1 MNTNHYYEIGS
12 SHLVCQDYAI
22 SGKLSDNISYAIISD
37 GCSSSPD
44 VDIGAR
50 LLPYAMLKEMTIFQ
64 QHTELL
70 KRDTGDLFKRVI
82 TDARSISDQLRVTP
96 LCLDCTVLM
105 ALSDGKSIH
114 IYVYGDGGI
123 ILVDREG
130 KVDYIDFDYD
140 SGAPYYMSYF
150 MEPARHAGYQQE
162 FNSKSCLNIHN
173 YNDQESGLLGTYTKF
188 DENIYKNC
196 FFNLSADKYKAV
208 AVVSDGVKSYTQGS
222 EGETKEIG
230 RYEMAARFGAYK
242 NFVGK
247 FVERRMNKIK
257 IENTANGIVHYDD
270 ISVAGI
276 HLG

>member
-22 SGKLSDNISYAIISD
+22 SGKLNDKISYAIISD

-50 LLPYAMLKEMTIFQ
+50 LLPYAILKEMTIFQ

-70 KRDTGDLFKRVI
+70 KRDTGDLFKRVA

-96 LCLDCTVLM
+96 FCLDCTVLM
-105 ALSDGKSIH
+105 VLSDGKSIH
-114 IYVYGDGGI
+114 VYVYGDGGI
-123 ILVDREG
+123 VFVSKDG
-130 KVDYIDFDYD
+130 KVDYVDFEYD

-150 MEPARHAGYQQE
+150 LDPARNASYQQE
-162 FNSKSCLNIHN
+162 FNSKSCLNIN
-173 YNDQESGLLGTYTKF
+173 SYSDTGKSSLGVYTKF
-188 DENIYKNC
+188 DESIYKNC
-196 FFNLSADKYKAV
+196 FFDLPADKYRAV

-222 EGETKEIG
+222 EGETKEID
-230 RYEMAARFGAYK
+230 RYEMAKRFGAFK

-247 FVERRMNKIK
+247 FVERRMNKIR
-257 IENTANGIVHYDD
+257 IENATDGIVHYDD
-270 ISVAGI
+270 ISIAGI